1 MNILFVDD
9 QPSVLASI
17 LSGTDWRA
25 LGFSNVYT
33 AVNVSAA
40 KEIFHRQSID
50 ILVTDI
56 EMPGEDGL
64 SLVSWIRTNHYHT
77 ECIVLTSHA
86 DFFYAKSAIDL
97 GIIDY
102 VVQPAR
108 SEDITRAVLRA
119 RTKIETESARA
130 ESLKISTLTQD
141 AQNDALREFFESWPD
156 RRSIEEQP
164 SLQKERLQMLED
176 FLPEHPDDQLF
187 PFFLVQ
193 IQKWN
198 RIPPAGN
205 KLLQSYSASLGKVFP
220 DGRGRMLSWVSGS
233 KSIYSILFLAPQE
246 DMSGFLQRLHD
257 DLFQTVG
264 CETSTIYLHSSLSD
278 LHNSFVTLSNAEKL
292 APGSARIREAE
303 PIANTDTQSRNY
315 QMYFQQIRTFIN
327 SHMDEPVTRSMLSES
342 LHLSPDYVSMII
354 RICSGMS
361 TKEYITQRKM
371 QFARTLVLD
380 SFDSIGDIAQRC
392 GYDSFAY
399 FSKVYKETYGMTPS
413 EDRKHIGN

>member
-141 AQNDALREFFESWPD
+141 AQNNSLLYRKSAFRCWRIFFRNTRTTSFS
-156 RRSIEEQP
+156 RSFL
-164 SLQKERLQMLED
+164 SRFRNGTVFL
-176 FLPEHPDDQLF
+176 LPETNYYRVTLLLLGKY
-187 PFFLVQ
+187 FLMGV
-193 IQKWN
+193 
-198 RIPPAGN
+198 AGC
-205 KLLQSYSASLGKVFP
+205 SLGSPAANPFTRFCSSRRRKTCLVFCSACMTISFRQWDAKP
-220 DGRGRMLSWVSGS
+220 VP
-233 KSIYSILFLAPQE
+233 SIFTAAFLICT
-246 DMSGFLQRLHD
+246 
-257 DLFQTVG
+257 TVLLP
-264 CETSTIYLHSSLSD
+264 CQMQKNLP
-278 LHNSFVTLSNAEKL
+278 L
-292 APGSARIREAE
+292 AQPGSVR
-303 PIANTDTQSRNY
+303 PNQSRT
-315 QMYFQQIRTFIN
+315 QIHSPGI
-327 SHMDEPVTRSMLSES
+327 TRCIFSRSELLSI
-342 LHLSPDYVSMII
+342 PIW
-354 RICSGMS
+354 
-361 TKEYITQRKM
+361 TN
-371 QFARTLVLD
+371 
-380 SFDSIGDIAQRC
+380 
-392 GYDSFAY
+392 
-399 FSKVYKETYGMTPS
+399 P
-413 EDRKHIGN
+413 